1 MHSPIAFHP
10 ASVLFETANHA
21 ELLEKVGVRALVS
34 GLLDELLV
42 LANAQG
48 CTFPA
53 DFKETTIRQMT
64 QPQETNS
71 TMWMDFE
78 AKRPMEIETYLGSPL
93 KLALEV
99 DVAVPRIETMYA
111 TLHHLNI
118 ANRNRP
124 AAGPT
129 PVPAQNMQHP
139 PPPPRLSSA
148 PLPRGPP
155 GMNGA
160 GPMMNGNGPM
170 KGGPPRPGSR
180 APSVTGVPPMMRR
193 GPPPGMNGYPP
204 RMMNGGPNGQRRPS
218 LEASD
223 LEEFSHLMLYDDMV
237 EGGPPGAGPYD
248 NGAAN
253 SNSLSMR
260 ERELMIRQ
268 RELQLREQEMNMRRG
283 PPQGQGRR
291 PPPPQ
296 SINGFDDDDDDDDFF
311 DPMGGR
317 QPGPMIDPDNFD
329 MMSVTS
335 RRNRKVPS
343 AGQIRSNPESGMG
356 MGYVPGP
363 QGRSR
368 NPFSR
373 PGMNKN
379 RGSAQIINNMP
390 GLHSSIMNDPLLG
403 YSSNRYADVDRGAMG
418 AQSRTNSLTASRLD
432 DMQGGGNYG
441 GYPTMSR
448 RLSQSPGHPLSPGP
462 RPMGRPS
469 PPNGYAPNGMPPN
482 GMPPNGMQPNGLPP
496 NMPRNGPNGPPPPGM
511 RQPGPPPPQQLEQHA
526 GVSTLYPPKSRPNVR
541 SLTGSASASAG
552 SNSTEENSAHSSQSS
567 LGPRPP
573 VGVR

>member
-1 MHSPIAFHP
+1 M
-10 ASVLFETANHA
+10 
-21 ELLEKVGVRALVS
+21 EKVGVRALITGV
-34 GLLDELLV
+34 LDELLA
-42 LANAQG
+42 LATAQG

-78 AKRPMEIETYLGSPL
+78 AKRPMEIQTYLGSPI
-93 KLALEV
+93 KPALEAK
-99 DVAVPRIETMYA
+99 VAVPRIETLYA

-118 ANRNRP
+118 VNRSRP

-129 PVPAQNMQHP
+129 PTPAQNMQHP

-155 GMNGA
+155 GPNGP

-170 KGGPPRPGSR
+170 KGGPRPGSR
-180 APSVTGVPPMMRR
+180 APSITGVPPMMRR

-204 RMMNGGPNGQRRPS
+204 RMNGAPNGQRRPS
-218 LEASD
+218 LKANE
-223 LEEFSHLMLYDDMV
+223 LEGFSHLMLYDDMM
-237 EGGPPGAGPYD
+237 EGAAQGAPGAGPYD
-248 NGAAN
+248 NGAASSGN
-253 SNSLSMR
+253 LSLR

-268 RELQLREQEMNMRRG
+268 REIQLREQELNMRRG
-283 PPQGQGRR
+283 PTGQGRR
-291 PPPPQ
+291 APPPQ
-296 SINGFDDDDDDDDFF
+296 SVNGLDDDDDEDDFF
-311 DPMGGR
+311 DPMAGGR

-343 AGQIRSNPESGMG
+343 AGQIRNNPEG
-356 MGYVPGP
+356 MGYIPGP

-368 NPFSR
+368 NPFGR
-373 PGMNKN
+373 PGMKQN
-379 RGSAQIINNMP
+379 RNSSQRLMSDIP

-432 DMQGGGNYG
+432 EMQGGGNYG
-441 GYPTMSR
+441 GYPSMSR
-448 RLSQSPGHPLSPGP
+448 RTSQSPGNPLSPGS
-462 RPMGRPS
+462 RPNGRPS

-482 GMPPNGMQPNGLPP
+482 GMPP
-496 NMPRNGPNGPPPPGM
+496 RGPNGRPSPPGM
-511 RQPGPPPPQQLEQHA
+511 RQPLAPQQ
-526 GVSTLYPPKSRPNVR
+526 V
-541 SLTGSASASAG
+541 
-552 SNSTEENSAHSSQSS
+552 
-567 LGPRPP
+567 
-573 VGVR
+573 